1 MPNRHSPDSHPP
13 QSTLSSSPTR
23 YEASNRIPPP
33 PPLSSPANLRQP
45 SNRGGS
51 GSSSGSSLPTGSGSS
66 RGLSPVRDY
75 RGDKARSGS
84 GDSLNA
90 SGREM
95 EAAGGPR
102 SNSTGQHPAS
112 SSSRNARQEASDPGL
127 AGRGA
132 GNVSG
137 GLMKGHLPPIN
148 THLQPGGRM
157 SPSLPS
163 PTSATYD
170 PSSSSHHSHRSS
182 LLAHPRP
189 LQPNA
194 HSGPSSSSHRQTPSP
209 TFPPPTNS
217 STSSTSHRS
226 AGGSNSHSHQPPSR
240 PGSAA
245 SQNRLPGSSEG
256 HELVERERDR
266 GRRRGDSGASGES
279 ASGGGGERSGGKRTG
294 SPTTCAKCDLP
305 MTGQFVRALG
315 TVYHLDCFRCLVGSS
330 LSPLIFENEII
341 DFILIRN
348 RTVTRSSPPNSF
360 LSSLPMVPDDR
371 LHCAKPIT
379 SDD

>member
-1 MPNRHSPDSHPP
+1 MPNRHSPDSHPS

-23 YEASNRIPPP
+23 YEASNRVPPPPP

-45 SNRGGS
+45 SSRGGS
-51 GSSSGSSLPTGSGSS
+51 GSSTGSSLPTGSGSS
-66 RGLSPVRDY
+66 RGLSPMRGFK
-75 RGDKARSGS
+75 GDKSRNGS
-84 GDSLNA
+84 GDSLNT

-95 EAAGGPR
+95 EAAGGPW
-102 SNSTGQHPAS
+102 SNSTGHHSGS
-112 SSSRNARQEASDPGL
+112 SSSRSARQESSDPGL

-132 GNVSG
+132 GSG

-157 SPSLPS
+157 SPSLSS

-194 HSGPSSSSHRQTPSP
+194 SSGPSSSSHRQTPSP
-209 TFPPPTNS
+209 TFPPPNS

-226 AGGSNSHSHQPPSR
+226 AGGSNSHSHQPSSR

-256 HELVERERDR
+256 HELAERERDR

-279 ASGGGGERSGGKRTG
+279 SSGGGERSGGKRTG

-315 TVYHLDCFRCLVGSS
+315 TVYHLDCFRCLV
-330 LSPLIFENEII
+330 SPLF
-341 DFILIRN
+341 L
-348 RTVTRSSPPNSF
+348 TRFSKSQMF
-360 LSSLPMVPDDR
+360 TLYLV
-371 LHCAKPIT
+371 
-379 SDD
+379 

>member
-1 MPNRHSPDSHPP
+1 
-13 QSTLSSSPTR
+13 
-23 YEASNRIPPP
+23 
-33 PPLSSPANLRQP
+33 
-45 SNRGGS
+45 
-51 GSSSGSSLPTGSGSS
+51 
-66 RGLSPVRDY
+66 
-75 RGDKARSGS
+75 
-84 GDSLNA
+84 
-90 SGREM
+90 
-95 EAAGGPR
+95 
-102 SNSTGQHPAS
+102 
-112 SSSRNARQEASDPGL
+112 
-127 AGRGA
+127 
-132 GNVSG
+132 
-137 GLMKGHLPPIN
+137 MKGHLPPIN

-170 PSSSSHHSHRSS
+170 ASSSSHHSHRSS

-330 LSPLIFENEII
+330 LSL
-341 DFILIRN
+341 DFRE
-348 RTVTRSSPPNSF
+348 R
-360 LSSLPMVPDDR
+360 DY
-371 LHCAKPIT
+371 
-379 SDD
+379 